1 MPALASASRVGA
13 GGRRASGAGVANER
27 SLAPPPGVDL
37 TGALVRATKHGEL
50 VVTVPWVVS
59 FLRFLP
65 WDAEAATARVYL
77 EPLAALHRM
86 LRSPALAPDAKAG
99 GVDGGGGFFSTPQ
112 MALRATLAGGLG
124 AETPTT
130 PAACV
135 AFVRDLAVAAG
146 NKSAPPPPP
155 PCASLSSLPATE
167 WRLGLDVGTREDE
180 DPLRDW
186 GAEAV
191 LTPPREREASDQNP
205 HPSATNPASAS
216 LYPETPPDLSRGGL
230 DRRYVESACPAL
242 DAATAELI
250 RSVATRRAERRAAKG
265 GTGAK
270 GGRADL
276 KGRVAGTENGKNA

>member
-1 MPALASASRVGA
+1 MLAFGSG
-13 GGRRASGAGVANER
+13 ASGAGVANER

-50 VVTVPWVVS
+50 CVTVPWVVS

-77 EPLAALHRM
+77 EPLAALRRM

-99 GVDGGGGFFSTPQ
+99 GVDGGCGFFSTPQ

-124 AETPTT
+124 EETPTT

-135 AFVRDLAVAAG
+135 ALVRDLAVAAG

-155 PCASLSSLPATE
+155 PCASLPSLPATE
-167 WRLGLDVGTREDE
+167 WRLGLDVGTRTGTREDE

-186 GAEAV
+186 GAAV
-191 LTPPREREASDQNP
+191 AATPEREASDQNP

-216 LYPETPPDLSRGGL
+216 LYPETPPDLSRG
-230 DRRYVESACPAL
+230 
-242 DAATAELI
+242 
-250 RSVATRRAERRAAKG
+250 
-265 GTGAK
+265 
-270 GGRADL
+270 
-276 KGRVAGTENGKNA
+276 